1 MAVPGVAMRAG
12 RLDRRLRIERLVPG
26 APTASGQI
34 DNSASLLCEVW
45 AEKLE
50 ETGREVWLARQLVAQ
65 ITAGWRLRWS
75 STVADVTPGQ
85 EYQLV
90 DEAGRIYDI
99 LRVSEE
105 DRREGLLVFGTAR
118 AE

>member
-1 MAVPGVAMRAG
+1 MRAG
-12 RLDRRLRIERLVPG
+12 RLDRRLRIEQMVAG
-26 APTASGQI
+26 TPTASGQI
-34 DNSASLLCEVW
+34 TSSASLLCEVW

-65 ITAGWRLRWS
+65 ITVGWRLRWS
-75 STVADVTPGQ
+75 STVAEVTPSAD
-85 EYQLV
+85 YQAV
-90 DEAGRIYDI
+90 DEAGRVYGL

-105 DRREGLLVFGTAR
+105 GRREGLLVFGTAR